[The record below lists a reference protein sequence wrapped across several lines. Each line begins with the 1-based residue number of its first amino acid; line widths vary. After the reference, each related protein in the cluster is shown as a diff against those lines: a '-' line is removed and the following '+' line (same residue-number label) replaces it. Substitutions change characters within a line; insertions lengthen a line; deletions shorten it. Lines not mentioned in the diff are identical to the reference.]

1 MCSEYDVYGF
11 SAACALLMLAPGVSW
26 LFPSSGPLSSLWPSP
41 QVGPDGISWDL
52 RRVVQSRTWQIRLSL
67 AASRLSQS
75 GGLWGCRPS
84 DGSSSCGCSH
94 RGRGSRW
101 RAVASGGCLTD
112 AGSVWRERLRDV
124 TSGRAAR
131 ACGGC
136 EGWLGAWRRR
146 NLPDKQNMLPATS
159 SAWSQLCVSLWI
171 LEPRGGFTQRMHNSA
186 VKMPRPFLSCLTEN
200 QAWSCSGLVLWRSSL
215 RRFVCTLSL
224 ANGRWKWETPRLLS
238 FPHQSLFFF
247 GPVWR
252 LLDSI
257 SGPARI
263 VILESVFV
271 GTSTGT
277 DIRSSSLHPVFS
289 CYLFIAEYAEAAFLF
304 FWRRPRRCPFSASLS
319 HPLPPSPFPMSSSS
333 PLCVISLS
341 GYHSFS

>member
-1 MCSEYDVYGF
+1 MRARLGGNV
-11 SAACALLMLAPGVSW
+11 CAMW
-26 LFPSSGPLSSLWPSP
+26 
-41 QVGPDGISWDL
+41 
-52 RRVVQSRTWQIRLSL
+52 RR
-67 AASRLSQS
+67 
-75 GGLWGCRPS
+75 GGQL
-84 DGSSSCGCSH
+84 
-94 RGRGSRW
+94 GR
-101 RAVASGGCLTD
+101 V
-112 AGSVWRERLRDV
+112 E
-124 TSGRAAR
+124 AAR
-131 ACGGC
+131 AGSG
-136 EGWLGAWRRR
+136 
-146 NLPDKQNMLPATS
+146 PDEDETCQTS
-159 SAWSQLCVSLWI
+159 RTCSQQHHPPGHSCVCHSESWNQEEALLSACIIQPLKC
-171 LEPRGGFTQRMHNSA
+171 RGRFSRVYLKT
-186 VKMPRPFLSCLTEN
+186 RPE
-200 QAWSCSGLVLWRSSL
+200 QEWRSSL

-238 FPHQSLFFF
+238 FPHQSLFLF

-271 GTSTGT
+271 GASTGT

-289 CYLFIAEYAEAAFLF
+289 CYLFIAEYAEAAILF